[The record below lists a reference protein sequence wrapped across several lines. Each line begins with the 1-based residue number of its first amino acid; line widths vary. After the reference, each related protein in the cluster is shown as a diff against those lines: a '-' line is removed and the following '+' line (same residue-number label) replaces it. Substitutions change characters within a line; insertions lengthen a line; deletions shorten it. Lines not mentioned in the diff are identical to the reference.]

1 MSLLEICQWIEN
13 TPSSIAL
20 RESIW
25 VFPILETTHVIGL
38 AFSVGTIFWFDLRL
52 LGVGLRR
59 YTVSETFS
67 CVQPWMFGGFAMM
80 MITGAILFWAHAVQA
95 YESGYFR
102 VKLVLL
108 IMAGANIA
116 AFHSSID
123 RHRVDWD
130 DVPVPPLRAR
140 VAGAASLVL
149 WFGIVAVGRLMAY
162 TLQ

>member
-1 MSLLEICQWIEN
+1 MSLLEICHWIEN

-38 AFSVGTIFWFDLRL
+38 AFSVGTIFWFDVRL

-59 YTVSETFS
+59 YSVSETFDY
-67 CVQPWMFGGFAMM
+67 VKPWMFGGFALM
-80 MITGAILFWAHAVQA
+80 MITGVVLFWAHAVDA

-102 VKLVLL
+102 VKLALLVL
-108 IMAGANIA
+108 AGANIV
-116 AFHSSID
+116 AFHSTID
-123 RHRVDWD
+123 RHRVSWD
-130 DVPVPPLRAR
+130 DLPVPPPRAR
-140 VAGAASLVL
+140 FAGAVSLIL

-162 TLQ
+162 SLL

>member
-1 MSLLEICQWIEN
+1 MSLLEICQWIEA

-59 YTVSETFS
+59 YSVSETFDYL
-67 CVQPWMFGGFAMM
+67 QPWMFGGFALMT
-80 MITGAILFWAHAVQA
+80 ITGAILFWAHAVQA
-95 YESGYFR
+95 YGSGYFR

-108 IMAGANIA
+108 VLAGANIVT
-116 AFHSSID
+116 FHSTID

-130 DVPVPPLRAR
+130 DLSVPPLRAR
-140 VAGAASLVL
+140 FAGAASLVL